1 MYNRTKVEA
10 FSEHELIAVHVR
22 HFGKDK
28 YIQNQDHLASW
39 HKYPTEWNPEKFIA
53 DATLIGEAVAAYI
66 KKVLS
71 RNEYPEKN
79 YRACQGIINYKKRVG
94 ETRLINACKRADSF
108 NVYNFGII
116 ERILK
121 SKADFIPLED
131 ELKPSGADNS
141 MPLHD
146 NIRGEDYYKKREDLF
161 ITGSTGTG
169 KSFLASALGQQACLL
184 GYKVLYTNTAKLM
197 SHLKM
202 AKADGAHLKELSKIE
217 KQDALILD
225 DFGVQPFDTGS
236 RALLL
241 DIIED
246 RHGKRSTIITAQ
258 VPVKKWHEVIGEKT
272 LADAI
277 LDRIVHQSIR
287 IELYGE
293 SLRKKQKTNA
303 ETMES
308 HL

>member
-1 MYNRTKVEA
+1 MNKESLDKMSRMRLLGMHQAFKANIEPEGQGQFFTNDELVHHLVQSEWDDRQHRTVLRGLKNANFRYNASVEQLD
-10 FSEHELIAVHVR
+10 FTEERGL
-22 HFGKDK
+22 DK
-28 YIQNQDHLASW
+28 NLVQRLSTCD
-39 HKYPTEWNPEKFIA
+39 F
-53 DATLIGEAVAAYI
+53 I
-66 KKVLS
+66 KK
-71 RNEYPEKN
+71 
-79 YRACQGIINYKKRVG
+79 G
-94 ETRLINACKRADSF
+94 
-108 NVYNFGII
+108 
-116 ERILK
+116 
-121 SKADFIPLED
+121 
-131 ELKPSGADNS
+131 
-141 MPLHD
+141 
-146 NIRGEDYYKKREDLF
+146 EDLF

-202 AKADGAHLKELSKIE
+202 AKADGAHLKELSRIE

-225 DFGVQPFDTGS
+225 DFGVQPFDAGS
-236 RALLL
+236 RSLLL

-277 LDRIVHQSIR
+277 LDRIVHQSLR

-293 SLRKKQKTNA
+293 SLRKKQKGKVDL
-303 ETMES
+303 MES
-308 HL
+308 FL

>member
-1 MYNRTKVEA
+1 MNKDSLEKMSHMRLLGMHQAYKVSLEA
-10 FSEHELIAVHVR
+10 DQSQQQFT
-22 HFGKDK
+22 
-28 YIQNQDHLASW
+28 N
-39 HKYPTEWNPEKFIA
+39 
-53 DATLIGEAVAAYI
+53 
-66 KKVLS
+66 
-71 RNEYPEKN
+71 
-79 YRACQGIINYKKRVG
+79 
-94 ETRLINACKRADSF
+94 
-108 NVYNFGII
+108 
-116 ERILK
+116 
-121 SKADFIPLED
+121 D
-131 ELKPSGADNS
+131 ELVQHLVQSEWDDRKHRAVQRGLKNANFRYSASIEQLDYSGDRG
-141 MPLHD
+141 LD
-146 NIRGEDYYKKREDLF
+146 KNIVQRLSTCDFVKKGEDLF

-169 KSFLASALGQQACLL
+169 KSFLASALGQQACLM

-225 DFGVQPFDTGS
+225 DFGVHPFDAGS

-246 RHGKRSTIITAQ
+246 RHGKRTTIITAQ

-293 SLRKKQKTNA
+293 SLRKKQKGKA
-303 ETMES
+303 EIMES
-308 HL
+308 YL

>member
-1 MYNRTKVEA
+1 MNKESLEKMSRMRLLGMHQAFKTCIEA
-10 FSEHELIAVHVR
+10 EHPQQFTNDEMVHHLVQSEWDDRQYRMVQRGLKNANFRYRASIEQLDYTEGR
-22 HFGKDK
+22 GLDK
-28 YIQNQDHLASW
+28 NQVQRLSTCD
-39 HKYPTEWNPEKFIA
+39 F
-53 DATLIGEAVAAYI
+53 I
-66 KKVLS
+66 KK
-71 RNEYPEKN
+71 
-79 YRACQGIINYKKRVG
+79 G
-94 ETRLINACKRADSF
+94 
-108 NVYNFGII
+108 
-116 ERILK
+116 
-121 SKADFIPLED
+121 
-131 ELKPSGADNS
+131 
-141 MPLHD
+141 
-146 NIRGEDYYKKREDLF
+146 EDLF

-169 KSFLASALGQQACLL
+169 KSFVASALGQQACLM
-184 GYKVLYTNTAKLM
+184 GYKVLYANTTKLM

-225 DFGVQPFDTGS
+225 DFGVQPFDAGS

-246 RHGKRSTIITAQ
+246 RHGKRTTIITAQ

-293 SLRKKQKTNA
+293 SLRKKVKENTEVMQ
-303 ETMES
+303 S
-308 HL
+308 YL